1 MGNVIIKN
9 NKLNLPL
16 RISKRFILVTS
27 LYHKRVSIGL
37 LCKDEKCTIR
47 NKCEISIIICCCYQ
61 SWKKLA
67 IELLLNLSKNLSV
80 KAFEKGLRNKNHP
93 TSSFQKQE
101 PYLLRLRHLTKIAI
115 VMFFIS
121 SQILKNTN
129 QKILTLIIERCLMD

>member
-1 MGNVIIKN
+1 MIIKN
-9 NKLNLPL
+9 NKLKLPL

-47 NKCEISIIICCCYQ
+47 NKCEISIIIICCYQ

-67 IELLLNLSKNLSV
+67 IELLLNLLKNLNV
-80 KAFEKGLRNKNHP
+80 KTFKESLRNKNHP

-101 PYLLRLRHLTKIAI
+101 PYLLQLRHLSKIVI
-115 VMFFIS
+115 VMFFIL
-121 SQILKNTN
+121 SQILKNTD

>member
-1 MGNVIIKN
+1 MG
-9 NKLNLPL
+9 

-27 LYHKRVSIGL
+27 LYRKRVSIGL

-47 NKCEISIIICCCYQ
+47 NKCEISIIIICCYQ

-67 IELLLNLSKNLSV
+67 IELLLNLLKNLSV
-80 KAFEKGLRNKNHP
+80 KAFKNDYKNHP

-101 PYLLRLRHLTKIAI
+101 PYLLRLRHLTKIVI
-115 VMFFIS
+115 VMFFIL
-121 SQILKNTN
+121 SQILKNTD